1 VKLPTL
7 NLFVTGA
14 TGYIGGSVATRLVAE
29 GHRVRG
35 LARDGAKADALA
47 AFGIDPVVGDLADED
62 LLSREARAAD
72 VVVNAANADDLASVE
87 VLIAAMSGSGK
98 LLVHTSSSS
107 VVGDDA
113 RGNSLS
119 SKVFDEATTFVVAPA
134 KQARHQLNQA
144 VLAAAQSGMR
154 TAVICPTLIYGA
166 GRGLNK
172 QSIQIPFLVDEA
184 RRRGAV
190 HIVGT
195 GINRWST
202 VHIDDL
208 TDLYS
213 RVVTQP
219 DSDGFYFAENG
230 EDFPA
235 FEALV
240 PEIVAA
246 TQKEP
251 GTLIYEYSVN
261 ADRTVAHILERYRAD
276 AVVSHVDN
284 TFAPFAERFLD
295 LAKITGLVVYGNP
308 DAEVRKR
315 LDPFN
320 AVYMESFGGF
330 SR

>member
-1 VKLPTL
+1 VKLSTL

-47 AFGIDPVVGDLADED
+47 AFGIDPVVGDLANED

-72 VVVNAANADDLASVE
+72 VVVNAASADDLASVE

-98 LLVHTSSSS
+98 LLVHTSCSS

-119 SKVFDEATTFVVAPA
+119 SKVFDEATPFVVAPA
-134 KQARHQLNQA
+134 KQARHQLNQT
-144 VLAAAQSGMR
+144 VHAAAQIGMR

-195 GINRWST
+195 GVNRWST

-208 TDLYS
+208 TDVYS
-213 RVVTQP
+213 RVVMRP
-219 DSDGFYFAENG
+219 DSAGFYFAENG
-230 EDFPA
+230 EVSYF
-235 FEALV
+235 AL
-240 PEIVAA
+240 
-246 TQKEP
+246 
-251 GTLIYEYSVN
+251 GTAI
-261 ADRTVAHILERYRAD
+261 AERLSMG
-276 AVVSHVDN
+276 AVVSMS
-284 TFAPFAERFLD
+284 AEDAAAQWGAARAFY
-295 LAKITGLVVYGNP
+295 TYGSN
-308 DAEVRKR
+308 
-315 LDPFN
+315 
-320 AVYMESFGGF
+320 
-330 SR
+330 SRVQARRAREELGWEPRHGSVLHWIRDEMPL